1 MGFIAAA
8 AGLAC
13 LLLAIQLWRYRLEL
27 RNIRRQLELVR
38 NGSHIEVGTG
48 VRNKEFLALCRE
60 LNEVVDGIH
69 EKEISCRS
77 SQLRLKQTISSIAHD
92 IRTPL
97 TSAAGYLQMLCEC
110 TDEAKGQR
118 YREIIGKRQG
128 ELKDMLEEL
137 FLYTKLSSDDYMID
151 CEPVS
156 VYPVFCECIL
166 GMYYEFEE
174 QSVEPVIR
182 FEDEKVRLIAS
193 KESLSRI
200 IHNLLHNALLHGS
213 GNIEIE
219 QKGTELIFSNMAA
232 HPENIDTERLFERFY
247 KADSSRAKGSSGL
260 GLAIVK
266 ELTEKVG
273 GRAEA
278 SVRDGRLIIT
288 LKLRPAN

>member
-13 LLLAIQLWRYRLEL
+13 LLLAVQLWRYRLEI
-27 RNIRRQLELVR
+27 RNIRKQLKLVR
-38 NGSHIEVGTG
+38 NGSYIEVGTG

-60 LNEVVDGIH
+60 LNDVIDAVRK
-69 EKEISCRS
+69 KETGHRS

-110 TDEAKGQR
+110 TDEVKGRR
-118 YREIIGKRQG
+118 YREIIGKRLS

-137 FLYTKLSSDDYMID
+137 FLYTKLSSDDYAVE

-156 VYPVFCECIL
+156 IYPVFCECIL
-166 GMYYEFEE
+166 GMYCEFEE
-174 QSVEPVIR
+174 HSMEPAVR
-182 FEDEKVRLIAS
+182 FQDEKVRLMAS
-193 KESLSRI
+193 KESLARI
-200 IHNLLHNALLHGS
+200 IHNLLRNALLHG
-213 GNIEIE
+213 GGDIEIE
-219 QKGTELIFSNMAA
+219 QKGTELIFSNRAE

-247 KADSSRAKGSSGL
+247 KADSSRSKGSSGL

-266 ELTEKVG
+266 ELTEKMG

-278 SVRDGRLIIT
+278 SVKEGRLIIT
-288 LKLRPAN
+288 LTLRQG